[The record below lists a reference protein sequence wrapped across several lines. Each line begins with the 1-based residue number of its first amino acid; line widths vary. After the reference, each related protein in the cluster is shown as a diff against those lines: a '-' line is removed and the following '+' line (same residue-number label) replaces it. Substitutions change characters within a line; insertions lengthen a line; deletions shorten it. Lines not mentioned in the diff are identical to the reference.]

1 MSDAEKKRIQLEIA
15 RLSGAIH
22 RHTHNASYHPYKSAY
37 PPARGHPRGR
47 SRGTASS
54 RGRGR
59 GGRGA
64 YSLDLRAQNQAAS
77 ASGSQASTPTGAG
90 SSAQAGPNTEKEEGE
105 IDPEP
110 PAQPAAS
117 WVKTARSGHQSLMTA
132 EKRAQ
137 LQANSVYKTSKSLAS
152 MKPPGKGRQ
161 PRLKIKAVPVPDGTP
176 RVFIDGV
183 TYEFNPGG
191 KGLKRTSDYKQPNT
205 LQWYIDS
212 PKPRLV
218 SVLGIKYRFQ
228 PNGDLTLPKS
238 NVPRRGQLCPY
249 FSKTGRCRKGHICK
263 AIHDPDRVAACPNF
277 LRGRCELG
285 PICPLSHRTT
295 AHNTPSC
302 TRFQA
307 LSYCTRPNCPY
318 PHVKVSNDAPICEDF
333 AFTGWCDTAEGECP
347 NLHSYDC
354 PEFWSTGKCPRGAKC
369 KLRHTLRA
377 EKGRVAKPESTKE
390 EEKKS
395 KKTEVPPGSF
405 EEQTEFIV
413 FDDEGSPGLAL
424 SESEEDD
431 EEENDDDE
439 EENDEGDEDEDEDED
454 EEDEDEDG
462 HGKQEAS
469 ADEKD
474 ESDEDVKIL
483 F

>member
-22 RHTHNASYHPYKSAY
+22 RHTHNAAYHPYKSAY
-37 PPARGHPRGR
+37 PPVRGH
-47 SRGTASS
+47 S
-54 RGRGR
+54 RGRGRGAASTRGHGR

-64 YSLDLRAQNQAAS
+64 YSLDLRAQNQAVS
-77 ASGSQASTPTGAG
+77 APGSQASTPTGAG
-90 SSAQAGPNTEKEEGE
+90 STTQAGPSTEKEEGE
-105 IDPEP
+105 IEPEAP
-110 PAQPAAS
+110 VQSAAS
-117 WVKTARSGHQSLMTA
+117 WVNTARSGHRSLMTA

-137 LQANSVYKTSKSLAS
+137 LQANSVYKTSKSSAS
-152 MKPPGKGRQ
+152 LKPPGKGRQ
-161 PRLKIKAVPVPDGTP
+161 PRLKVKAVPVPDGTP

-183 TYEFNPGG
+183 TYEFNSGG
-191 KGLKRTSDYKQPNT
+191 KGLKRTSEYKQPNT

-238 NVPRRGQLCPY
+238 NVPRKGQLCPY

-285 PICPLSHRTT
+285 PICPLSHNPT

-377 EKGRVAKPESTKE
+377 EKGRVAKTETTKE

-395 KKTEVPPGSF
+395 KKTEAPPGSF

-431 EEENDDDE
+431 EEENDDD
-439 EENDEGDEDEDEDED
+439 DEDEDEDED

>member
-22 RHTHNASYHPYKSAY
+22 RHTHNANYHPYKPAY
-37 PPARGHPRGR
+37 PPARGHSRGR
-47 SRGTASS
+47 VRGAAST

-64 YSLDLRAQNQAAS
+64 YTLDLRAQNQAV
-77 ASGSQASTPTGAG
+77 STPPTGAG
-90 SSAQAGPNTEKEEGE
+90 PSAQAGPDTEKEEGE
-105 IDPEP
+105 IEPDPP
-110 PAQPAAS
+110 VQPAAS
-117 WVKTARSGHQSLMTA
+117 WIKTARSGHRSLMTA

-137 LQANSVYKTSKSLAS
+137 LQANAVYKTSTSKSSTSL
-152 MKPPGKGRQ
+152 KPPGKGRR
-161 PRLKIKAVPVPDGTP
+161 PILNIKAVPVPDSTP

-212 PKPRLV
+212 PKPKLV

-238 NVPRRGQLCPY
+238 NVPRKGQLCPY

-285 PICPLSHRTT
+285 PICPLSHNPS

-347 NLHSYDC
+347 YLHSYDC

-377 EKGRVAKPESTKE
+377 EKGRAAKPETTKE
-390 EEKKS
+390 AAAAVSADKKG
-395 KKTEVPPGSF
+395 KKTGAVPGSF

-431 EEENDDDE
+431 EEENDDD
-439 EENDEGDEDEDEDED
+439 DEDEDED
-454 EEDEDEDG
+454 EEEEDGNGDG
-462 HGKQEAS
+462 HGKQEEAS